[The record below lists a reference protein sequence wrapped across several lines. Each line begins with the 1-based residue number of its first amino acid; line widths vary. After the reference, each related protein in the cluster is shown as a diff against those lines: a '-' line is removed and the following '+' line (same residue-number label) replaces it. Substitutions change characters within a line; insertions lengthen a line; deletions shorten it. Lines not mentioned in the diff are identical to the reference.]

1 MGIHH
6 RLVLN
11 GSAEVAASA
20 GDLGPLPH
28 LLLIGT
34 RKGGTTFLSELLLQH
49 AHILK
54 PRCIE
59 QQAIT
64 PRRVRQISCVWEKEV
79 RFFSRALNAGADL
92 CWYRRL
98 YPCVSEGAP
107 HLGFDGSPDYFVMDN
122 DKIAVMAATLPTTAK
137 LVATL
142 RNPADRF
149 YSAYNM
155 GMSEQLSNRIAFAN
169 GPLVPARRESAFGRR
184 RGQLLLARELQEL
197 RQSRST
203 AGLEESGNH
212 ERLKSSLKGNRT
224 GASYAIL
231 AASLDRWISCAPTCP
246 EELGIVSMFFNYGM
260 YAYHLRRYFNYF
272 GRERIL
278 ILKSEDLYRSPLE
291 AVRQVVAFA
300 GLASLRQHEARVLQE
315 NSEGKRNSGSLWG
328 GSSYSGKLAI
338 AERSKLLAFYKPH
351 NRDLY
356 QLVGRDFGWEAE

>member
-20 GDLGPLPH
+20 GYLGPLPH

-137 LVATL
+137 LVATQ

-155 GMSEQLSNRIAFAN
+155 GMSEQLSNR
-169 GPLVPARRESAFGRR
+169 RRR

-212 ERLKSSLKGNRT
+212 ERGTWHRLNVLQLRDVRLPS
-224 GASYAIL
+224 
-231 AASLDRWISCAPTCP
+231 ASL
-246 EELGIVSMFFNYGM
+246 LQ
-260 YAYHLRRYFNYF
+260 L
-272 GRERIL
+272 
-278 ILKSEDLYRSPLE
+278 
-291 AVRQVVAFA
+291 
-300 GLASLRQHEARVLQE
+300 LRQRAH
-315 NSEGKRNSGSLWG
+315 
-328 GSSYSGKLAI
+328 SYS
-338 AERSKLLAFYKPH
+338 
-351 NRDLY
+351 
-356 QLVGRDFGWEAE
+356 